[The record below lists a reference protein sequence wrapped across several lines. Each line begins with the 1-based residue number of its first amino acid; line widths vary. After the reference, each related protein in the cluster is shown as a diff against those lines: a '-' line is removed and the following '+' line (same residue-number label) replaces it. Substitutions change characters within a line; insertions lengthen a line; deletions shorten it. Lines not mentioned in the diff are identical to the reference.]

1 MAAIGNQLVVNS
13 EHFQQLFDALSRRGY
28 QIMGPT
34 VRNKAIVYDQV
45 ASVNDLPIGYAD
57 EQDGGVYRLKKRG
70 DSAIFGHNVGPYSWK
85 NHLHPPMIRLWSAK
99 RTGKDYQIEQEK
111 HESPKYAFIGVRSCD
126 LHAIAIQDHVF
137 LKGAYVDP
145 TYASRRDGVFV
156 VAVNCSQAGGTCF
169 CVSMQTGPKAT
180 FGYDLALTEIVD
192 AERHYFVFHVGTDL
206 GAEVISDLPSHEA
219 SEDDIQK
226 AEQIISHTAQSMG
239 RHMPGTPPEVA
250 GLLKRNLE
258 HPRWN
263 DVANRCLSC
272 TNCTDV
278 CPTCFCTTVEDH
290 TDLTGD
296 SIERWRVWDSCY
308 TLDFSYIHGGSVRKS
323 TRGRYRQWM
332 THKLSTWYDQFDSTG
347 CVGCGRCITWCPVG
361 IDITEEAHAIHQAD
375 GQTTK

>member
-1 MAAIGNQLVVNS
+1 MLAVGNQILVNS

-28 QIMGPT
+28 QIMGPR

-45 ASVNDLPIGYAD
+45 QSVVDLPIGYAD
-57 EQDGGVYRLKKRG
+57 EQDGGVYRLKRRE
-70 DSAIFGHNVGPYSWK
+70 DSAFFGHNVGPYSWK

-99 RTGKDYQIEQEK
+99 RTGQGYQLEQEK

-126 LHAIAIQDHVF
+126 LHAIAIQDNVF
-137 LKGAYVDP
+137 LKGPYVDP

-156 VAVNCSQAGGTCF
+156 VAVNCSQAAGTCF

-192 AERHYFVFHVGTDL
+192 AQRHDFVFHIGTDL
-206 GAEVISDLPSHEA
+206 GAEVISEVPFREA

-226 AEQIISHTAQSMG
+226 AEQIISRTAQSMG
-239 RHMPGTPPEVA
+239 RHMPATPPEIA

-290 TDLTGD
+290 TDLSGD

-332 THKLSTWYDQFDSTG
+332 THKLSTWYDQFGTTG

-361 IDITEEAHAIHQAD
+361 IDITEESQAIHQTD
-375 GQTTK
+375 GATAK

>member
-1 MAAIGNQLVVNS
+1 MVAIGNQLVVS
-13 EHFQQLFDALSRRGY
+13 AEHFQQLFDALSRRGY
-28 QIMGPT
+28 LIMGPT
-34 VRNKAIVYDQV
+34 VRNRAIVFDQV
-45 ASVNDLPIGYAD
+45 TSVTDFPIGYAD
-57 EQDGGVYRLKKRG
+57 EQDGGVYRLKKR
-70 DSAIFGHNVGPYSWK
+70 DDAAFFGHNVGPYSWK
-85 NHLHPPMIRLWSAK
+85 NHLHPPMVRLWKAK
-99 RTGKDYQIEQEK
+99 RTGKDYSIEQEQ
-111 HESPKYAFIGVRSCD
+111 HEPSKYAFLGVRSCD
-126 LHAIAIQDHVF
+126 LHAIAIQDTVF
-137 LKGAYVDP
+137 LKGPYVDP

-169 CVSMQTGPKAT
+169 CVSMQTGPKAS

-192 AERHYFVFHVGTDL
+192 AERHDFVFHVGTDV
-206 GAEVISDLPSHEA
+206 GAEVISDVLFREA
-219 SEDDIQK
+219 SEDDIQR
-226 AEQIISHTAQSMG
+226 AEQIISQTAQSMG
-239 RHMPGTPPEVA
+239 RHMPATPPEVA

-296 SIERWRVWDSCY
+296 SVERWRVWDSCY

-332 THKLSTWYDQFDSTG
+332 THKLSTWYDQFGTTG

-361 IDITEEAHAIHQAD
+361 IDITEEAHAIHQTD
-375 GQTTK
+375 GETTT

>member
-1 MAAIGNQLVVNS
+1 
-13 EHFQQLFDALSRRGY
+13 
-28 QIMGPT
+28 
-34 VRNKAIVYDQV
+34 
-45 ASVNDLPIGYAD
+45 
-57 EQDGGVYRLKKRG
+57 
-70 DSAIFGHNVGPYSWK
+70 
-85 NHLHPPMIRLWSAK
+85 
-99 RTGKDYQIEQEK
+99 
-111 HESPKYAFIGVRSCD
+111 
-126 LHAIAIQDHVF
+126 
-137 LKGAYVDP
+137 
-145 TYASRRDGVFV
+145 
-156 VAVNCSQAGGTCF
+156 
-169 CVSMQTGPKAT
+169 MQTGPKAT
-180 FGYDLALTEIVD
+180 FGYDLALTEILD

-206 GAEVISDLPSHEA
+206 GAEVLSDVASREA
-219 SEDDIQK
+219 SEDDLQR
-226 AEQIISHTAQSMG
+226 AEQIISQTAQSMG
-239 RHMPGTPPEVA
+239 RHMPATPPEVA

-290 TDLTGD
+290 TDLSGD

-361 IDITEEAHAIHQAD
+361 IDITEEAQAIHQTD
-375 GQTTK
+375 GATAK